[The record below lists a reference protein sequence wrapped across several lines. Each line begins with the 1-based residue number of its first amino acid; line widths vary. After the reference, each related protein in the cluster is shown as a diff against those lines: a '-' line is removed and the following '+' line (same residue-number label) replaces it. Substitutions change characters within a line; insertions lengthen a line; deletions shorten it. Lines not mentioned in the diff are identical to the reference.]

1 MTRNE
6 SVDMFLK
13 KWTQKYALE
22 KKLLAKNALKQ
33 ANFIVFSSTFQ
44 E

>member
-22 KKLLAKNALKQ
+22 KKLWAKNALK
-33 ANFIVFSSTFQ
+33 
-44 E
+44 